1 MGFLTLYPKYHK
13 RAEDL
18 PPPSPAHLH
27 LPHPPPPPL
36 ALVMTYP
43 DDRAL
48 NQLST
53 PLPQLPNT
61 HWHTAAYQTW
71 PWPAPSPS
79 LHFHFRHGIHLVGVC
94 SLRPC
99 NTLDTAKSLGCADC
113 HIRGARRRERYRK
126 GQQNVAPSPACQ
138 TGRRVHSV
146 GINTVIK
153 RRFVCT
159 RAIHAHDKQGLK
171 LLCHMQTS

>member
-1 MGFLTLYPKYHK
+1 MGFPTLYPKYQK

-18 PPPSPAHLH
+18 PA
-27 LPHPPPPPL
+27 PPPPSTSAPSPL
-36 ALVMTYP
+36 RLRLPALVMTYP
-43 DDRAL
+43 DGRAL

-61 HWHTAAYQTW
+61 HWHTAAYKTW
-71 PWPAPSPS
+71 PWPAPNPR
-79 LHFHFRHGIHLVGVC
+79 LHFHFRHGIHLVRVC

-126 GQQNVAPSPACQ
+126 GQQSVAPPPACQ
-138 TGRRVHSV
+138 TGRRVHSF

-159 RAIHAHDKQGLK
+159 RPYTHTTNRG
-171 LLCHMQTS
+171 